1 MFFFSHSIFI
11 AAVLSIIKFKK
22 INEAFWPFI
31 YCLWIGSINETLS
44 AILILQHYNSSVSNN
59 IYVLIEAVL
68 LIFLFKNFEVFSRSK
83 YLLRTLLLSLLLVW
97 LIENFI
103 FSEIFKTAIYF
114 RIFYSLIIVFM
125 SINCINDL
133 IVNNRNS
140 KAILV
145 LCIAFVFY
153 FTYKVFVYSFWI
165 SGLSNSFLSALVSI
179 MMYVNLLTNLIYA
192 LAVLWMPKKLEFS
205 LRY

>member
-1 MFFFSHSIFI
+1 MYFFSYSIII
-11 AAVLSIIKFKK
+11 AGVLSIIKFKK
-22 INEAFWPFI
+22 INKAFRPFI
-31 YCLWIGSINETLS
+31 FCLWIGCINDALS
-44 AILILQHYNSSVSNN
+44 AVLIPHHYQTSLNNN

-68 LIFLFKNFEVFSRSK
+68 LILLFKNFEVFSRSK
-83 YLLRTLLLSLLLVW
+83 YLLHTILISLLLVW
-97 LIENFI
+97 IMENFI
-103 FSEIFKTAIYF
+103 FSEIFKPDIYF
-114 RIFYSLIIVFM
+114 RIFYSLTIVFM

-133 IVNNRNS
+133 IINNRKS
-140 KAILV
+140 KAVLV
-145 LCIAFVFY
+145 LCIAFIFY
-153 FTYKVFVYSFWI
+153 FTYKVFVFTFWI